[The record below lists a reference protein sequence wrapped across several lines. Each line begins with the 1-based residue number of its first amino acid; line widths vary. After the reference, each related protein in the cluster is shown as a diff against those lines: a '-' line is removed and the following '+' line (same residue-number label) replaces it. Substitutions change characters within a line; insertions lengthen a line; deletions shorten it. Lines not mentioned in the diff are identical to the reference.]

1 MKFISVLK
9 EGCFSVCCLFV
20 PDLFV
25 LVFFLFFG
33 GLHCEVIVV
42 HSWFVAIYHQSER
55 H

>member
-25 LVFFLFFG
+25 LVFFFVFFLFFG

-42 HSWFVAIYHQSER
+42 HS
-55 H
+55 